1 MHNHLWQPAILVSAE
16 NVADVT
22 RFLEFRVLLVW
33 MIGLLLA
40 KIIRAHTEICRYD
53 LDMAILNNSISV
65 GESYF

>member
-16 NVADVT
+16 NVAAVT
-22 RFLEFRVLLVW
+22 RNLEFRVLLVW

-40 KIIRAHTEICRYD
+40 KIKRAHTEICRYD
-53 LDMAILNNSISV
+53 LDMAVLNNSTSV